1 MFDNPYSLLF
11 LGAASLVGLYYL
23 ITPKIRDNPL
33 EVITSDNTVI
43 EELLSKLQLADSKIL
58 SLSKQLLLKTDE
70 ISQQVSMINRM
81 HTALSN
87 ISQRCDAHEATIRA
101 FENVEGN
108 LNLVSIPSQGT
119 LQDLYNLIYFK
130 TQFHEFFYVQVSRL
144 RVSNSEPWMLNIEG
158 IEEHINMLETNLDPV
173 LSHCQEFQYLLDK
186 SSGFF

>member
-1 MFDNPYSLLF
+1 MFGNSYSLLF
-11 LGAASLVGLYYL
+11 LGAVSLVGGLYYL
-23 ITPKIRDNPL
+23 ITPEIRDNPL

-43 EELLSKLQLADSKIL
+43 EELLSKLQLADAKVL

-108 LNLVSIPSQGT
+108 LNLVSIPSQ
-119 LQDLYNLIYFK
+119 DAARF
-130 TQFHEFFYVQVSRL
+130 V
-144 RVSNSEPWMLNIEG
+144 
-158 IEEHINMLETNLDPV
+158 
-173 LSHCQEFQYLLDK
+173 
-186 SSGFF
+186 